1 MSRIVSVYYQL
12 LLDCSYSMEPIW
24 EKLQSQV
31 GAHLERLEL
40 ELNLIS
46 LAKAQLFARLIPI
59 QGNLYLPKY
68 SLTFQPLRHQLD
80 SLLPSGN
87 TALFDTLNQV
97 IEEIKL
103 VHDKGQSDQAQL
115 FLIVLISDGW
125 DNQSTYSASALE
137 EQLLHLK
144 NSSGSM
150 VELWGIGPDR
160 PILSG
165 AVVLPI
171 TGWTKQEP
179 LDEDLAF
186 CLEVVESKLYKL
198 LQN

>member
-24 EKLQSQV
+24 EKIQSQV
-31 GAHLERLEL
+31 GAHLERLEV
-40 ELNLIS
+40 ELNLVS
-46 LAKAQLFARLIPI
+46 STKVQLFARLIPI
-59 QGNLYLPKY
+59 QGDLYLPKF
-68 SLTFQPLRHQLD
+68 SVTFQPLRHQLD

-87 TALFDTLNQV
+87 TALFDTLTQV

-103 VHDKGQSDQAQL
+103 VLDKVQSEQAQL
-115 FLIVLISDGW
+115 FLIVLLSDGW
-125 DNQSTYSASALE
+125 DNQSTYSASALKA
-137 EQLLHLK
+137 QLLALK
-144 NSSGSM
+144 DSPGSL
-150 VELWGIGPDR
+150 VELWEIGPDR

-171 TGWTKQEP
+171 TGWTKQES

-186 CLEVVESKLYKL
+186 CLEVVEAKLYKL